1 MASIV
6 LKLFERIGFSLP
18 CQPCGGRAV
27 ARRRLAHASAPRP
40 AARAAHASHRRL
52 EARLWPEESAI
63 LANYFLLTASSDGA
77 APQQRRSSAA
87 AAPQQRRTPPARRER
102 PRDAGHAR
110 GRIPRAPPIR

>member
-1 MASIV
+1 
-6 LKLFERIGFSLP
+6 
-18 CQPCGGRAV
+18 
-27 ARRRLAHASAPRP
+27 

-77 APQQRRSSAA
+77 APQQRR
-87 AAPQQRRTPPARRER
+87 TPPARRER

>member
-1 MASIV
+1 MPA
-6 LKLFERIGFSLP
+6 LR
-18 CQPCGGRAV
+18 RT
-27 ARRRLAHASAPRP
+27 RRRAPPPRSRERAGRAPRP

-77 APQQRRSSAA
+77 APQQRR
-87 AAPQQRRTPPARRER
+87 TPPARRER